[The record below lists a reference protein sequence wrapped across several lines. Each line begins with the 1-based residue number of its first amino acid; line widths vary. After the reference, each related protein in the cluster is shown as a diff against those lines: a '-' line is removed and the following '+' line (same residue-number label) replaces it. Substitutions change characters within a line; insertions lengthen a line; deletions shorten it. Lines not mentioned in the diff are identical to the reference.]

1 METEPWFV
9 LLVLQ
14 RARAWDDDS
23 AMAFDELLAQIAR
36 AGVSS
41 LGLDVV
47 VRIQ

>member
-1 METEPWFV
+1 VETEPWFV

-23 AMAFDELLAQIAR
+23 AMAFDELLAQITR

-41 LGLDVV
+41 LALAVV
-47 VRIQ
+47 VGTQ